1 MKKGFNTV
9 NIRKSLLD
17 YSKAV
22 LSLWFSLCR
31 IMIPVIVVVKILNEF
46 DVIRYVAM
54 PLSPVMLI
62 VGLPPEMGLVWA
74 TAMLNNIYGG
84 IIVML
89 SLPATATL
97 TAAQATVLGVM
108 VLVAHT
114 LPVELRI
121 AQKSGARALFQ
132 GISRV
137 GSALLLGMILNLA
150 FSSLDLFQE
159 PASIMLGG
167 QGSPQYRGILG
178 WMLSEATRLL
188 WILVIIAAL
197 VAMMRILRAIGAIRL
212 IDIML
217 RPILRLLG
225 IGPKASAITVI
236 GLTLGVAYGG
246 GLIIHEARSG
256 EIGPKDV
263 FFCLTLM
270 GLAHSLIEDTLLIM
284 TIGGHLAGILLARVA
299 YAVIVVMLIVKVVSL
314 LPESFCKR
322 FLWKYVS

>member
-1 MKKGFNTV
+1 MKKGLNTV
-9 NIRKSLLD
+9 NIRKGILD

-89 SLPATATL
+89 SPATATL

>member
-1 MKKGFNTV
+1 
-9 NIRKSLLD
+9 
-17 YSKAV
+17 
-22 LSLWFSLCR
+22 
-31 IMIPVIVVVKILNEF
+31 MIPV
-46 DVIRYVAM
+46 
-54 PLSPVMLI
+54 
-62 VGLPPEMGLVWA
+62 
-74 TAMLNNIYGG
+74 
-84 IIVML
+84 
-89 SLPATATL
+89 
-97 TAAQATVLGVM
+97 
-108 VLVAHT
+108 
-114 LPVELRI
+114 
-121 AQKSGARALFQ
+121 
-132 GISRV
+132 
-137 GSALLLGMILNLA
+137 LA

-322 FLWKYVS
+322 FLWIYVS